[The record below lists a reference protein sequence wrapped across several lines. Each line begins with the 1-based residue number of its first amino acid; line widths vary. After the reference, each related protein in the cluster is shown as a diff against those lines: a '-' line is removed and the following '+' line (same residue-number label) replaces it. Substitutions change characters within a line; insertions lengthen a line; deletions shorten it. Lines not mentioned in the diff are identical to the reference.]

1 MKSDT
6 QEARERSHRFPF
18 QPEGREA
25 KTTFF
30 KDSVKYVP
38 FLNDGGFHQPRVR
51 RSHRKRSWESPDRQR
66 AASEPH
72 PGPGYLKDT
81 AAKPLQESMEKREKY
96 TVIVPVNNY
105 KPGQFEL
112 EMRYKHGRTEQLL
125 SLQRTVEEEKHLISG
140 WRTFIDE
147 DKNLHQAE
155 RSKVPFVEVEEN
167 LERSRCQLETS

>member
-1 MKSDT
+1 
-6 QEARERSHRFPF
+6 
-18 QPEGREA
+18 
-25 KTTFF
+25 
-30 KDSVKYVP
+30 
-38 FLNDGGFHQPRVR
+38 
-51 RSHRKRSWESPDRQR
+51 
-66 AASEPH
+66 
-72 PGPGYLKDT
+72 
-81 AAKPLQESMEKREKY
+81 MEKREKY

-167 LERSRCQLETS
+167 LERSRCQLETSKETHTYTHSSEHQFCVKDTADWFPVKDKFRA